1 MSPHKQ
7 ETEIKLRSRG
17 RRLAV
22 NIVLIVAFLA
32 AAGWLLAGIIADA
45 REIRLLEE
53 QIPILESEVKVK
65 ERDFLTQQAL
75 HDQTVKRMTPA
86 EQVKKSLE
94 LQEMRE
100 ALDRS
105 RKLLESK
112 AERKE
117 EVTADRT
124 RRVIYLIVGAI
135 VLLVA
140 LWVNYVLEY

>member
-135 VLLVA
+135 ALLVA

>member
-17 RRLAV
+17 RRLAL

-32 AAGWLLAGIIADA
+32 AAGWLLAGMIADG
-45 REIRLLEE
+45 REMKLLDE
-53 QIPILESEVKVK
+53 QIPILEYEVKVK

-86 EQVKKSLE
+86 EQVQKSLE
-94 LQEMRE
+94 LQNMRE
-100 ALDRS
+100 MLEKS
-105 RKLLESK
+105 RNLLNSK
-112 AERKE
+112 KERNE
-117 EVTADRT
+117 EVTSDRT
-124 RRVIYLIVGAI
+124 RRTIYLIIGAI

-140 LWVNYVLEY
+140 LWINYILEY